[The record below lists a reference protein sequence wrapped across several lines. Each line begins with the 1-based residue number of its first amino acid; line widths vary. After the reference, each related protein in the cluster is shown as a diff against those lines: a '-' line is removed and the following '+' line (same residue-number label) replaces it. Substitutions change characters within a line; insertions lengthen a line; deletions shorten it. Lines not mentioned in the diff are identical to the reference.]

1 VPPGDQDLYRRGAA
15 TLLASWEQY
24 ARGAAGA
31 AVTRL
36 PGASAAAFPH
46 PPERGVYNNALTHR
60 DLGPAERRAASD
72 AVEAAY
78 AAAGV
83 DRYAVWVHE
92 SDEGMRRELS
102 GRGYVVAESTRAM
115 GMVLDGGAATA
126 FGVEIEPLDWSGYR
140 AYLEAEGM
148 PAGLLGGT
156 DPGAFHALGVR
167 HAEQTVATA
176 ISFDHD
182 GDCGLFN
189 MSTLEGVR
197 RRGFGTALTGRHVHD
212 ARARG
217 CSTASLQAT
226 PVAERVYASVG
237 FRDLGRILEFAPP

>member
-1 VPPGDQDLYRRGAA
+1 VPPSDQELYRRGAA

-36 PGASAAAFPH
+36 PGASVATFPY

-60 DLGPAERRAASD
+60 DLGPAERQATLD

-102 GRGYVVAESTRAM
+102 DRGYAVAESTRAM
-115 GMVLDGGAATA
+115 GVVLDGGAAPT
-126 FGVEIEPLDWSGYR
+126 FGVEVEPLDWAEYL
-140 AYLEAEGM
+140 AYLEGVGV
-148 PAGLLGGT
+148 PAGLLGGA

-167 HAEQTVATA
+167 HAEQTVASA
-176 ISFDHD
+176 ISVDHE
-182 GDCGLFN
+182 GDCGIFN
-189 MSTLEGVR
+189 MSTLPGVR
-197 RRGFGTALTGRHVHD
+197 RRGFGAALTRRHVHD

-217 CSTASLQAT
+217 CHTASLQAT
-226 PVAERVYASVG
+226 PMAERVYASVG